1 MGDLVPILIFSIPLL
16 GITAGML
23 SSYFKHKERMAKG
36 TNDEAML
43 LLTETLERQSAQL
56 KALSQR
62 VDALEG
68 PRIPMPDTQTQE
80 EAPASA
86 RSMGRTAG

>member
-16 GITAGML
+16 GIAAGML

-36 TNDEAML
+36 TQDEALL
-43 LLTETLERQSAQL
+43 LLTETLERQNAQL
-56 KALSQR
+56 KTLAQR

-68 PRIPMPDTQTQE
+68 PCIPMPEGEAQQE
-80 EAPASA
+80 AHASA